1 MANWI
6 QQKWIQQKRF
16 LDFFEKCG
24 VTHVNLM
31 TLLPRVGDKPL
42 VKGEARARDRAEA
55 EKSLGWAWSENLV
68 GVEVYVR
75 PARWMPD
82 GTPASWPLVFL
93 DDVSPAQAAVIAAQH
108 KAMVVET
115 SPNLCHVWLAV
126 SRPLDEAARKAV
138 QQQLIP
144 AYCADA
150 GSVSGE
156 HFGRLPGYRNHKRG
170 GVFVRLDTIS
180 GGRLYPVPVGDSF
193 AVAGEARQAGACASK
208 PAVASLGVFESIGG
222 WSSESERE
230 FGHVIGRL
238 RWFSNNAPDRVQEE
252 VARLKVDLAAQ
263 ARERGK
269 RDPDDYA
276 NRTVTAALSRLH

>member
-1 MANWI
+1 MANW
-6 QQKWIQQKRF
+6 KQQKRF

-24 VTHVNLM
+24 VTHVNIM
-31 TLLPRVGDKPL
+31 TLLPRFGEKPL
-42 VKGEARARDRAEA
+42 VKSEARARDRAEA
-55 EKSLGWAWSENLV
+55 EKSLGWAWHENQL
-68 GVEVYVR
+68 GAEVYVR

-93 DDVSPAQAAVIAAQH
+93 DDVTPAQAAEIAAQH
-108 KAMVVET
+108 KAMVIET
-115 SPNLCHVWLAV
+115 SPGLCHVWLAV
-126 SRPLDEAARKAV
+126 SRPLDEEERKGV
-138 QQQLIP
+138 QQQLIAAHGGDP
-144 AYCADA
+144 

-156 HFGRLPGYRNHKRG
+156 HFGRLPGFLNHKRG
-170 GVFVRLDTIS
+170 GVFTKLLTIS

-208 PAVASLGVFESIGG
+208 PAVESLGVFESIGG

-238 RWFSNNAPDRVQEE
+238 RWFSNNALDRVADEA
-252 VARLKVDLAAQ
+252 ARLKAELAAQ
-263 ARERGK
+263 ARARGK

-276 NRTVTAALSRLH
+276 NRTVSAALASLN